1 MSKESSQKKIKT
13 ILFGAGP
20 GAVNFIANC
29 RAERDF
35 IAFLDNNPDKNGTYY
50 EDLPVYLPKALHE
63 LDFDEV
69 VITTQWAEEVK
80 TQLRDDEKV
89 AISKIVVPKKNQL
102 KKPYPFEN
110 QNSANLAREI
120 ILGLSHL
127 GIKAGAE
134 LVVDFG
140 SLLGIVRD
148 GDIIPWDDD
157 VDFAA
162 PVGCELEIEQIL
174 RTFIEDSTHPLVWSI
189 RKVTRN
195 DGVCTSLLLEFS
207 ENTENT
213 GLNETYKPFTSSV
226 SFRENVDGRSLHLP
240 SIGMW
245 YAPEHHFSGADSIE
259 WRGQEILVPKDHLAY
274 LTFQYGDW
282 QTPVKDIQFDD
293 YAHIQ
298 SVSFEEV
305 KAAGISVENLK
316 P

>member
-1 MSKESSQKKIKT
+1 MNKESSQKKIKT
-13 ILFGAGP
+13 ILFGAGS
-20 GAVNFIANC
+20 GAANFIANY
-29 RAERDF
+29 RVEREF
-35 IAFLDNNPDKNGTYY
+35 IAILDNNSDKSGSLY
-50 EDLPVYLPKALHE
+50 EGLPVHLPTILRE
-63 LDFDEV
+63 LEYDEI
-69 VITTQWAEEVK
+69 VITTQWVEEVK
-80 TQLRDDEKV
+80 VQLRDKEGV
-89 AISKIVVPKKNQL
+89 APDKIVIPQKNQL

-110 QNSANLAREI
+110 PNSLELARQVV
-120 ILGLSHL
+120 LGLSQL
-127 GIKAGAE
+127 GLNAGVE

-140 SLLGIVRD
+140 TLLGIVRD

-157 VDFAA
+157 IDFAA
-162 PVGCELEIEQIL
+162 PLGSELEIEKIL
-174 RTFIEDSTHPLVWSI
+174 RKFVQTNVHPVHWSI

-195 DGVCTSLLLEFS
+195 DGVCTCLLLEFS
-207 ENTENT
+207 E
-213 GLNETYKPFTSSV
+213 LNETYKPFTSSV

-245 YAPEHHFSGADSIE
+245 YAPEYHFAGADSIE
-259 WRGQEILVPKDHLAY
+259 WRGQEILVPKDHLTY

-305 KAAGISVENLK
+305 KAAGIKVENLK